1 MGWQEQLIQ
10 VYEHICQAFQ
20 QGLWGYT
27 QRFSNNDIPVFTDE
41 EVMAIY
47 LYGLLR
53 CRSKV
58 RDIYDDTKDHL
69 MAFFPRLPSYQGYV
83 YRLNRC
89 SKAFEVLVE
98 RLVENVPETER
109 LLRHCRLVDSMPIIL
124 AGEKRSDRAK
134 VALGL
139 ANKGYCASK
148 KMYYHGVKL
157 HLVAITRWKTL
168 PWPEYINISPGAESD
183 LTMLLPVLPELF
195 DTELYGDKI
204 YAKQELVE
212 QLEREQN
219 VKLYTPVK
227 LTKGQERLDLIDRVK
242 SANVSRIRQPIESIF
257 NWFIEKTDIQN
268 ASKIRS
274 EQGLMRHIFG
284 KLAAAMF
291 LLVFYS

>member
-20 QGLWGYT
+20 QGLGGYT
-27 QRFSNNDIPVFTDE
+27 QRFSNNDTPVFTDE
-41 EVMAIY
+41 EVMTIY

-53 CRSKV
+53 GQRKV
-58 RDIYDDTKDHL
+58 SRIYDDTKNHL

-89 SKAFEVLVE
+89 AKAFEVLVE
-98 RLVENVPETER
+98 RLMKNVPETG
-109 LLRHCRLVDSMPIIL
+109 LLRACRLVDSLPIIL
-124 AGEKRSDRAK
+124 ANEKRSDRAK
-134 VALGL
+134 VALTL

-157 HLVAITRWKTL
+157 HLVAITRWHTL

-183 LTMLLPVLPELF
+183 LTMLLPVLPELY

-204 YAKQELVE
+204 YAKEELE
-212 QLEREQN
+212 AQLEREQN

-227 LTKGQERLDLIDRVK
+227 RAKGQEALDLIDRVK
-242 SANVSRIRQPIESIF
+242 SENVSRIRQPIESIF

>member
-20 QGLWGYT
+20 QGLGGYT
-27 QRFSNNDIPVFTDE
+27 QRFSYNDKPVFTDE
-41 EVMAIY
+41 EVMTIY

-53 CRSKV
+53 GQSKV
-58 RDIYDDTKDHL
+58 RDIYDYTKDHL
-69 MAFFPRLPSYQGYV
+69 MAFFPRLPSYQGYI

-89 SKAFEVLVE
+89 SKAFEALVE
-98 RLVENVPETER
+98 RLMENAPKKG

-124 AGEKRSDRAK
+124 ANEKRSDRAK
-134 VALGL
+134 VALTL

-148 KMYYHGVKL
+148 NMYYHGVKL
-157 HLVAITRWKTL
+157 HLVALARWKRL
-168 PWPEYINISPGAESD
+168 PFPEYINISPGAESD
-183 LTMLLPVLPELF
+183 LTMLLPVLPQLY

-204 YAKQELVE
+204 YAKEALEE
-212 QLEREQN
+212 QLEREQK
-219 VKLYTPVK
+219 VRLYTPVK
-227 LTKGQERLDLIDRVK
+227 RAKGQEMLDFIDRIK
-242 SANVSRIRQPIESIF
+242 SENVSRIRQPIESIF

-291 LLVFYS
+291 LIVYYS

>member
-1 MGWQEQLIQ
+1 MDWQAQLIQ
-10 VYEHICQAFQ
+10 IYEYVCQQFH

-27 QRFSNNDIPVFTDE
+27 QRFSNHDRPVFTDQ

-47 LYGLLR
+47 LYGLLKG
-53 CRSKV
+53 RSKV
-58 RDIYDDTKDHL
+58 REIYDYVQDHL
-69 MAFFPRLPSYQGYV
+69 MAFFPALPSYQGYV

-98 RLVENVPETER
+98 RLMEDVPETG
-109 LLRHCRLVDSMPIIL
+109 LLRDCRLVDSLPIIL
-124 AGEKRSDRAK
+124 AGEKRSDKAK
-134 VALGL
+134 VALTL

-148 KMYYHGVKL
+148 RMYYHGVKL
-157 HLVAITRWKTL
+157 HLVAITRWQTL
-168 PWPEYINISPGAESD
+168 PFPEYISISPGAEND
-183 LTMLLPVLPELF
+183 LAMLLPVLPQLH

-204 YAKQELVE
+204 YAKEALVE

-227 LTKGQERLDLIDRVK
+227 LAKGQERLALIDRVK
-242 SANVSRIRQPIESIF
+242 SENVSRIRQPIESIF

-291 LLVFYS
+291 LIVFYS

>member
-20 QGLWGYT
+20 QGLGGYT
-27 QRFSNNDIPVFTDE
+27 QRFSNNDTPVFTDE
-41 EVMAIY
+41 EVMTIY

-53 CRSKV
+53 GQSKV
-58 RDIYDDTKDHL
+58 RQIYDYTQDHL
-69 MAFFPRLPSYQGYV
+69 MAFFPRLPSYRGYV

-89 SKAFEVLVE
+89 SKAFEALVE
-98 RLVENVPETER
+98 TLMKNAPEKG
-109 LLRHCRLVDSMPIIL
+109 LLRSCRLVDSLPIIL
-124 AGEKRSDRAK
+124 ANEKRSDQAK

-157 HLVAITRWKTL
+157 HLVAITRWNTL
-168 PWPEYINISPGAESD
+168 PFPEYINISPGAESD
-183 LTMLLPVLPELF
+183 LTMLLPVLPQLY

-204 YAKQELVE
+204 YAKEELE
-212 QLEREQN
+212 AQLEREQN

-227 LTKGQERLDLIDRVK
+227 RVKGQEMLDLIDRVK
-242 SANVSRIRQPIESIF
+242 SENVSRIRQPIESIF

-274 EQGLMRHIFG
+274 EQGLMRHVFG

>member
-20 QGLWGYT
+20 QDLWGYT
-27 QRFSNNDIPVFTDE
+27 QRFSNHDRPVFTDE
-41 EVMAIY
+41 EVMTTY

-53 CRSKV
+53 GQSKV
-58 RDIYDDTKDHL
+58 REIYTYIQDHL
-69 MAFFPRLPSYQGYV
+69 MAFFPCLPSYQAYV

-98 RLVENVPETER
+98 RLAANTPESGK
-109 LLRHCRLVDSMPIIL
+109 LRHCRLVDSMPIIL
-124 AGEKRSDRAK
+124 AGEKRSDKAK
-134 VALGL
+134 VALCL

-157 HLVAITRWKTL
+157 HLVAITRWQRL

-183 LTMLLPVLPELF
+183 LTMLRPVLPELY

-204 YAKQELVE
+204 YADAALVE
-212 QLEREQN
+212 TLAREQN

-242 SANVSRIRQPIESIF
+242 SENVSRIRQPIESIF